1 MDGISKFFVRPR
13 PGDPWRGAEQREQ
26 EQMADLIAKASSHLQ
41 LPGLTIPAAG
51 AGAAAGGGK
60 GAAAAGAAAGAG
72 AGTLP
77 GGISIQQPG
86 QQGQLHPSQVSP
98 AGVGNMGP
106 APQGQCK
113 GGGGGAS
120 LPDTNPSLP
129 LVFDTPF
136 LPCMHIACAVPRAEL
151 KSALVAK

>member
-1 MDGISKFFVRPR
+1 MSCPRLFPAGAVDGISKFFVRPR

-41 LPGLTIPAAG
+41 LPGLTIPAVG
-51 AGAAAGGGK
+51 AGAATGSSK
-60 GAAAAGAAAGAG
+60 GAAAAAGAAGGAG

-86 QQGQLHPSQVSP
+86 QQGQLHPGQVSP

-106 APQGQCK
+106 APQGWCK
-113 GGGGGAS
+113 G
-120 LPDTNPSLP
+120 
-129 LVFDTPF
+129 V
-136 LPCMHIACAVPRAEL
+136 
-151 KSALVAK
+151 